1 MKMKQK
7 RTDSAGAGRLG
18 GRGLGLL
25 AAVVL
30 VACLAA
36 TVATAAQKPGTPTA
50 PVSPSGSFCNVAK
63 GFKSSIDASTAVSPS
78 ALTKVT
84 SIASLEATIKAEFTK
99 LPTEETAALAV
110 APSQIKGDLQQVFA
124 VDNKFIALLQK
135 VNFNFLELA
144 PYEKQF
150 EADAA
155 GLKAP
160 VAAISA
166 YFKTTCGYA
175 IG

>member
-1 MKMKQK
+1 MRQK
-7 RTDSAGAGRLG
+7 RTDAARPGRLG

-25 AAVVL
+25 AAAAL

-36 TVATAAQKPGTPTA
+36 TVATASVRTA
-50 PVSPSGSFCNVAK
+50 SAVSATQNFCSVAK

-124 VDNKFIALLQK
+124 VDNKFIGLLQK
-135 VNFNFLELA
+135 VNVNFLELA

-155 GLKAP
+155 SLKAP
-160 VAAISA
+160 IAAISA
-166 YFKTTCGYA
+166 YFKTTCGYS